1 MKKQWEKK
9 ETMINGYLFSTLS
22 RETLDAFLLK
32 SGICQKKHPKT
43 KTKTKPITTLLFN
56 IVLEASANGI
66 GQKT

>member
-1 MKKQWEKK
+1 MKKQWGKK

-32 SGICQKKHPKT
+32 SGICQKQKQKS
-43 KTKTKPITTLLFN
+43 ITTLLFN

>member
-22 RETLDAFLLK
+22 RDTLDAFLLK
-32 SGICQKKHPKT
+32 SGICQKQKQKQKT
-43 KTKTKPITTLLFN
+43 ITTLLFN